1 MIINKR
7 NSLKISNFYLD
18 YLREYKHTRSVEFSN
33 NKIKILDENNLS
45 DNFFSRLILRPDI
58 RLKKLNKKMIVLY
71 KKNISIKLHSLSG
84 NFKINKFQYKK
95 EFGLKQSTF
104 CIDLK
109 SNLKKALYEIIF
121 T

>member
-45 DNFFSRLILRPDI
+45 DNFFSRLILNDI
-58 RLKKLNKKMIVLY
+58 RLKKLNKDNCLY

-95 EFGLKQSTF
+95 
-104 CIDLK
+104 
-109 SNLKKALYEIIF
+109 NLD
-121 T
+121 